1 MNGIYL
7 IGSKSGLLHAGHN
20 ILVLLSNTLMIV
32 NPEVV
37 FVVESHVGKVPVAGI
52 TDYSLLQKL
61 HGLTIP

>member
-1 MNGIYL
+1 
-7 IGSKSGLLHAGHN
+7 
-20 ILVLLSNTLMIV
+20 
-32 NPEVV
+32 VV